1 MFNKIRDRG
10 PFSAD
15 VFKLKEE
22 IGSNSFNR
30 KVSGKEDRKLT
41 ALQQLSRAYQINQK
55 MYFRYT
61 TKPVTH
67 YMPTPLAFQED

>member
-22 IGSNSFNR
+22 IGSNSFDR

-55 MYFRYT
+55 YI
-61 TKPVTH
+61 
-67 YMPTPLAFQED
+67 LGIQQNQ